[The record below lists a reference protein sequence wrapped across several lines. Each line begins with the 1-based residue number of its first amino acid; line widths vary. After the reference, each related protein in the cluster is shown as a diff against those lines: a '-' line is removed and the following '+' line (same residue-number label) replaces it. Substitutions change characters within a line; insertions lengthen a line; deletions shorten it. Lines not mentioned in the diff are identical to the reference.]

1 MELPDGYFGP
11 IQVQYHR
18 GLQSQKFPMENPQT
32 RGQNRPRKSLPSFLH
47 GQILQRHLLR
57 LASVFLGL
65 VLRLVRYHQ
74 LGIPF
79 NQYRY
84 RACACLFGP
93 KNSVSRVF
101 EEPESP
107 SPFLKTHTYIQV

>member
-11 IQVQYHR
+11 IQVQCHR
-18 GLQSQKFPMENPQT
+18 GLQNQKFPMENPQS
-32 RGQNRPRKSLPSFLH
+32 RSQNRPRKSLPSYLQ

-57 LASVFLGL
+57 PASVFLGP
-65 VLRLVRYHQ
+65 VLRLVGCHQ

-79 NQYRY
+79 NRYRY
-84 RACACLFGP
+84 RACAYLFVP
-93 KNSVSRVF
+93 TKSVSRVF

-107 SPFLKTHTYIQV
+107 SPILKTHTYIQV